1 MYLPFYSWPQDANLE
16 GNCGIVAVIQHHP
29 QQGDLRLVEAQDFQ
43 VKKGGHNP
51 LCWCCSTYC
60 GYHRYSITKV

>member
-29 QQGDLRLVEAQDFQ
+29 QQGDLRQVEAQDFQ
-43 VKKGGHNP
+43 VNEGGG
-51 LCWCCSTYC
+51 LL
-60 GYHRYSITKV
+60 IA